1 MRFLL
6 LCLGLIATT
15 AQAQVPIEP
24 GAGPGGAAPP
34 IAAPAAPASMPVAAR
49 PALARYGVLFDTA
62 FPDGFAL
69 AFAYRPH
76 WAVRLSAGGTYNLI
90 GAGIR
95 GGVSAVPFQ
104 TAVTPS
110 LSLDAGHVFSSD
122 MGTAVRLFADKIPEA
137 LQPLF
142 KSVSY
147 DYVDLLLGLEVGSQR
162 RFNFYL
168 KAGVTWIWATAHGT
182 GTYQTTSGAGTTT
195 VTTTW
200 TATDPSVNPV
210 MPSVKLGFIYWIH

>member
-1 MRFLL
+1 MRPLL
-6 LCLGLIATT
+6 LCLALIATV
-15 AQAQVPIEP
+15 AQAQVPLEP
-24 GAGPGGAAPP
+24 GPAPGAAPP
-34 IAAPAAPASMPVAAR
+34 NAATAAAK
-49 PALARYGVLFDTA
+49 PALTRLGVLFDTG

-69 AFAYRPH
+69 SLAYRPH
-76 WAVRLSAGGTYNLI
+76 WALRLSAGGSYNLL
-90 GAGIR
+90 GLGIR

-110 LSLDAGHVFSSD
+110 LSLDFGHVFSAD
-122 MGTAVRLFADKIPEA
+122 MGTAVRLFADKIPES
-137 LQPLF
+137 LQPLL

-147 DYVDLLLGLEVGSQR
+147 DYANLLLGLEVGSQR

-168 KAGVTWIWATAHGT
+168 KAGVTWIWSTAHGT
-182 GTYQTTSGAGTTT
+182 GTYQSSGGAGGTT

-210 MPSVKLGFIYWIH
+210 LPSVKLGFIYWIY